1 MLPRSNMSAAMAFI
15 AAASTMCDVGQG
27 LVVGRQPF
35 ISGAGSC
42 QFSRR
47 RSRSGSIRRRSSS
60 SSSSMRMFIDE
71 LHPLTAIDVSSLT
84 AAAPALYSATSNLLS
99 SADPRLEVELLND
112 VSHVAL
118 DVTTFLSPRTAWL
131 RLFGVIGRVL
141 IVASDCIQEVQDD
154 TITLDE
160 WAFQAVMLA
169 VSIHLFARSA
179 APLVSA
185 VFSVTALSVRDRRA
199 YALLFQAVGLSV
211 LQFKSLLVSSTLDWI
226 ELEPCASLDLD
237 GDYMYFLYS
246 GEATMSV
253 PDGGACAVGG
263 GGGGAEGASSD
274 PEAPERLLASSRII
288 GDVQFA
294 KALEAS
300 VYKTAT
306 AANGKSDKKP
316 DASSAATDPMSRF
329 VVGQGGAS
337 VLRISTHKLLELM
350 KNDNELSTSIQRL
363 VLICMQEKLSSTLR
377 GGGLVI
383 QSGSSSS
390 TSTPN
395 ATRVIPASI

>member
-1 MLPRSNMSAAMAFI
+1 MAFI

-35 ISGAGSC
+35 ISGAGNR

-60 SSSSMRMFIDE
+60 SSSSSSPSSSSMRMYIDE
-71 LHPLTAIDVSSLT
+71 LHPLTTIDVSSLT
-84 AAAPALYSATSNLLS
+84 AAAPAFFSATSNLLS

-131 RLFGVIGRVL
+131 RLFSVIGRVL
-141 IVASDCIQEVQDD
+141 IVASDCIQDN

-246 GEATMSV
+246 GGATMSV

-377 GGGLVI
+377 GV

>member
-1 MLPRSNMSAAMAFI
+1 MAFI

-35 ISGAGSC
+35 ISGAGIC

-60 SSSSMRMFIDE
+60 SSSMRMYIDE
-71 LHPLTAIDVSSLT
+71 LHPLTAIDISSLT
-84 AAAPALYSATSNLLS
+84 AAAPAFYSATSNLLS
-99 SADPRLEVELLND
+99 STDPRLEVELLND

-141 IVASDCIQEVQDD
+141 IVASDCIQDN

-185 VFSVTALSVRDRRA
+185 VFSVTALSVRDYRA

-263 GGGGAEGASSD
+263 GGGGAEGASCD

-306 AANGKSDKKP
+306 AVNGKSDKKP
-316 DASSAATDPMSRF
+316 RGTPAVEDASSAATDPMSRF
-329 VVGQGGAS
+329 VVGPSGAA

-350 KNDNELSTSIQRL
+350 KNDTELSTSIQRL
-363 VLICMQEKLSSTLR
+363 VLICMHEKLSSTLR

-395 ATRVIPASI
+395 ATRVIHASI

>member
-1 MLPRSNMSAAMAFI
+1 
-15 AAASTMCDVGQG
+15 
-27 LVVGRQPF
+27 
-35 ISGAGSC
+35 
-42 QFSRR
+42 
-47 RSRSGSIRRRSSS
+47 
-60 SSSSMRMFIDE
+60 MRMFIDE
-71 LHPLTAIDVSSLT
+71 RHPLTAIDVSSLT
-84 AAAPALYSATSNLLS
+84 AAAPAFYSATSNLLS

-141 IVASDCIQEVQDD
+141 IVASDCIQDN

-185 VFSVTALSVRDRRA
+185 VFSVTALSVRDYRA

-363 VLICMQEKLSSTLR
+363 VLICMHEKLSSTLR

>member
-1 MLPRSNMSAAMAFI
+1 
-15 AAASTMCDVGQG
+15 
-27 LVVGRQPF
+27 
-35 ISGAGSC
+35 
-42 QFSRR
+42 
-47 RSRSGSIRRRSSS
+47 
-60 SSSSMRMFIDE
+60 
-71 LHPLTAIDVSSLT
+71 
-84 AAAPALYSATSNLLS
+84 
-99 SADPRLEVELLND
+99 
-112 VSHVAL
+112 
-118 DVTTFLSPRTAWL
+118 
-131 RLFGVIGRVL
+131 
-141 IVASDCIQEVQDD
+141 
-154 TITLDE
+154 
-160 WAFQAVMLA
+160 MLA

-263 GGGGAEGASSD
+263 GGGGAVGASSD

-306 AANGKSDKKP
+306 AATG
-316 DASSAATDPMSRF
+316 MSRF

-363 VLICMQEKLSSTLR
+363 VLICMHEKLSSTLR

>member
-1 MLPRSNMSAAMAFI
+1 
-15 AAASTMCDVGQG
+15 
-27 LVVGRQPF
+27 
-35 ISGAGSC
+35 
-42 QFSRR
+42 
-47 RSRSGSIRRRSSS
+47 
-60 SSSSMRMFIDE
+60 MRMFIDE
-71 LHPLTAIDVSSLT
+71 RHPLTAIDVSSLT
-84 AAAPALYSATSNLLS
+84 AAAPAFYSATSNLLS

-141 IVASDCIQEVQDD
+141 IVASDCIQDN

-185 VFSVTALSVRDRRA
+185 VFSVTALSVRDYRA

-246 GEATMSV
+246 GGATMSV

-263 GGGGAEGASSD
+263 GGGGAVGASSD

-316 DASSAATDPMSRF
+316 GASSAVTDPMSWF

-363 VLICMQEKLSSTLR
+363 VLICMHEKLSSTLR

>member
-1 MLPRSNMSAAMAFI
+1 
-15 AAASTMCDVGQG
+15 
-27 LVVGRQPF
+27 
-35 ISGAGSC
+35 
-42 QFSRR
+42 
-47 RSRSGSIRRRSSS
+47 
-60 SSSSMRMFIDE
+60 MRMFIDE
-71 LHPLTAIDVSSLT
+71 LNPLTAIDVSSLT
-84 AAAPALYSATSNLLS
+84 VAAPALYSATSNLLGASTRMLS

-131 RLFGVIGRVL
+131 RLCNVIGRVL
-141 IVASDCIQEVQDD
+141 IVASDCIQDD

-160 WAFQAVMLA
+160 WAFQAAMLA

-253 PDGGACAVGG
+253 PDGGACAGEDATV
-263 GGGGAEGASSD
+263 GGGAEGASCD

-306 AANGKSDKKP
+306 TVNGKSVKKP
-316 DASSAATDPMSRF
+316 RGMPAVEGASSTATDPMSRF
-329 VVGQGGAS
+329 VIGPSGAA
-337 VLRISTHKLLELM
+337 VLRISAHKLLELM
-350 KNDNELSTSIQRL
+350 KNDTELSTSIQRL

-395 ATRVIPASI
+395 ATGAIPTRI

>member
-1 MLPRSNMSAAMAFI
+1 MAFI

-35 ISGAGSC
+35 ISGAGNR

-47 RSRSGSIRRRSSS
+47 RSRSGNIRRRSSS
-60 SSSSMRMFIDE
+60 SSSMRMYIDE
-71 LHPLTAIDVSSLT
+71 LRPLTAIDVSSLT
-84 AAAPALYSATSNLLS
+84 AAAPAFYSATSNLLS

-141 IVASDCIQEVQDD
+141 IVASDCIQDN

-185 VFSVTALSVRDRRA
+185 VFSVTALSVRDYRA
-199 YALLFQAVGLSV
+199 YALLFQAVGLSM

-294 KALEAS
+294 KALEAT

-316 DASSAATDPMSRF
+316 DASSAPMSRF

-363 VLICMQEKLSSTLR
+363 VLICMQEKLSCTLR

>member
-1 MLPRSNMSAAMAFI
+1 MAFI

-35 ISGAGSC
+35 ISGAGNR

-47 RSRSGSIRRRSSS
+47 RSRSGNIRRRSSS
-60 SSSSMRMFIDE
+60 SSSMRMYIDE

-84 AAAPALYSATSNLLS
+84 AAAPAFYSATSNLLS

-141 IVASDCIQEVQDD
+141 IVASDCIQDN

-185 VFSVTALSVRDRRA
+185 VFSVTALSVRDYRA
-199 YALLFQAVGLSV
+199 YALLFQAVGLSM

-294 KALEAS
+294 KALEAT

-316 DASSAATDPMSRF
+316 DASSAPMSRF